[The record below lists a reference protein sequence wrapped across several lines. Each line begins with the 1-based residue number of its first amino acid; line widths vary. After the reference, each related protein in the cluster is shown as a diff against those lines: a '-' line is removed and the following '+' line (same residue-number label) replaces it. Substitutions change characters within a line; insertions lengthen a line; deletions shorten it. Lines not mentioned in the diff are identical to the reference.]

1 MKGTNEKFSGK
12 FAVITAM
19 AGSAI
24 GLGNIWRFPYMV
36 GENGGAAFILI
47 YVICS
52 ILIALPIFF
61 AESIIGRRGGK
72 DVAGSM
78 EALSPGGNWHKVG
91 VFCLLAPIIIL
102 SFYSVVGGW
111 AIDYFIKALQ
121 GYFANVS
128 PEDSKLY
135 FSNFSSSFWAPLI
148 THASFITITAAIVS
162 LGVVKG
168 IEKLNKIAVPAL
180 FFLIVLIAV
189 YSISLP
195 GAYGGVSYMV
205 KPDFSK
211 VSSGVVAAAMGQS
224 FFSLSLGMGTITVY
238 SSYMKKSESIPATG
252 LLTVLFDTVFA
263 ILAGFAIMPAV
274 FSAGIEP
281 YAGPSL
287 VFETL
292 PYIFASMSKIS
303 PVLSYVVPILFFF
316 TILLAAIT
324 SEISMF
330 EVGTKGLMEEKHL
343 SRRKACSRMLVVSF
357 LLGLPC
363 SLSFG
368 LLKDFKLAGLTVF
381 DIFDKS
387 SSNILMFAGAFIFSV
402 FVSWRMRKEDVYDE
416 FTNNASLPGARKLFK
431 PVYFW
436 IKYVIPVL
444 IVVVFITNLCM

>member
-1 MKGTNEKFSGK
+1 MTGKNEKFSTK

-36 GENGGAAFILI
+36 GEHGGAAFILV
-47 YVICS
+47 YLICS
-52 ILIALPIFF
+52 VLVALPIFF

-78 EALSPGGNWHKVG
+78 KVLSPSGNWHKVG
-91 VFCLLAPIIIL
+91 IFCLLAPIIIL

-135 FSNFSSSFWAPLI
+135 FSKFSSSVWAPLI
-148 THASFITITAAIVS
+148 THASFITITAAVVS

-168 IEKLNKIAVPAL
+168 IEKINKMAVPAL
-180 FFLIVLIAV
+180 FILIVLITV

-195 GAYGGVSYMV
+195 GADGGVDYMV
-205 KPDFSK
+205 KPDFGK
-211 VSSGVVAAAMGQS
+211 VSTGTVAAAMGQA

-238 SSYMKKSESIPATG
+238 SSYMKKRDSIPATG
-252 LLTVLFDTVFA
+252 ILTVLFDTGFA

-274 FSAGIEP
+274 FSAGIKP

-292 PYIFASMSKIS
+292 PYIFSSMSEIS

-316 TILLAAIT
+316 TILLAAVT
-324 SEISMF
+324 SEVSMF
-330 EVGTKGLMEEKHL
+330 EVGTKGLMEEKHF
-343 SRRKACSRMLVVSF
+343 SRKKACVIMLVVAL
-357 LLGLPC
+357 LLGIPC

-368 LLKDFKLAGLTVF
+368 VLKDFKLAGLTVF

-387 SSNILMFAGAFIFSV
+387 SSNVLMFAGAFIFSV
-402 FVSWRMRKEDVYDE
+402 FVSWRMRKEDYYDE
-416 FTNNASLPGARKLFK
+416 FTNGGNLTWAKKLFK
-431 PVYFW
+431 PLYYW
-436 IKYVIPVL
+436 TKYAIPLLIIVI
-444 IVVVFITNLCM
+444 FFTNLNM